1 MMSNIFILLQEDF
14 QLLTSALGTDKHFL
28 ALSDAEQNKIKNK
41 LANAQP
47 VSAVDFPNDV
57 SRLYDVITL
66 RNIKTRQNVQF
77 KLVPPAERDNWSGKI
92 SALSPLGIALLGVVN
107 GQSISWQSGNKTNYY
122 TVMEVR
128 NAEYI

>member
-1 MMSNIFILLQEDF
+1 MSNNFILLQEDF
-14 QLLTSALGTDKHFL
+14 QLLTSALNTDKHFL
-28 ALSDAEQNKIKNK
+28 ELSDAEKNKIKNK
-41 LANAQP
+41 LANAQQ
-47 VSAVDFPNDV
+47 VSAIDFPNNV

-66 RNIKTRQNVQF
+66 RNIKSRQNVQF

-92 SALSPLGIALLGVVN
+92 SALSPLGIALLGVVQ

-128 NAEYI
+128 NAVFI

>member
-1 MMSNIFILLQEDF
+1 MSNIVILLQEDF
-14 QLLTSALGTDKHFL
+14 QQLTSALSTDKHFL
-28 ALSDAEQNKIKNK
+28 ALTDAEKDKIKNK
-41 LANAQP
+41 LANAQQ
-47 VSAVDFPNDV
+47 VSGIDFPNNV

-92 SALSPLGIALLGVVN
+92 SALSPLGIALLGVVK

-128 NAEYI
+128 NAVYI

>member
-1 MMSNIFILLQEDF
+1 MSNIFILLQEDF
-14 QLLTSALGTDKHFL
+14 QLLTSALSTDEHFL
-28 ALSDAEQNKIKNK
+28 ALSDAEKNKIKNK
-41 LANAQP
+41 LANAQKI
-47 VSAVDFPNDV
+47 SAIDFPNDV

-92 SALSPLGIALLGVVN
+92 SALSPLGIALLGVVT
-107 GQSISWQSGNKTNYY
+107 GQSISWLSGNKTNYY

-128 NAEYI
+128 NAVYI